1 MLKVNLEVKI
11 RAWESPRDWT
21 CDLATSLSYWNMVL
35 FNVRSVKSKIRFVV
49 QRVWSVEVLQI
60 NVEFLKLFKIFTSS
74 ICVILQLRL
83 IFGISFFLMPPKCKS
98 SHSFYVFLLSH
109 HISQASIQR
118 ISRSHTFHSPCLS
131 DEGGNSFGCIIRPR
145 NSISYIYR
153 RCLSHGTK
161 GSCQVLIEDMMVV
174 RIFKLEF

>member
-1 MLKVNLEVKI
+1 
-11 RAWESPRDWT
+11 
-21 CDLATSLSYWNMVL
+21 
-35 FNVRSVKSKIRFVV
+35 
-49 QRVWSVEVLQI
+49 
-60 NVEFLKLFKIFTSS
+60 
-74 ICVILQLRL
+74 
-83 IFGISFFLMPPKCKS
+83 MPPKRKS

-109 HISQASIQR
+109 HTSQASIQR
-118 ISRSHTFHSPCLS
+118 ISRSHTFHSLCLS

-174 RIFKLEF
+174 RIFKIRILTEKDQKYFKSPLFVKEYAGERIDKIKLAVNAQQHQVMKSNQKLLKSLCKAAPTPSSQKKKINK

>member
-1 MLKVNLEVKI
+1 MRVPERLNMWLSYIVELLKHGFVQCSICKVKDSF
-11 RAWESPRDWT
+11 RSS
-21 CDLATSLSYWNMVL
+21 TSLIS
-35 FNVRSVKSKIRFVV
+35 RSIA
-49 QRVWSVEVLQI
+49 
-60 NVEFLKLFKIFTSS
+60 NTVEFLKLFKIFTRS
-74 ICVILQLRL
+74 ICVLSQLRL
-83 IFGISFFLMPPKCKS
+83 IFGISFFLMPPKRKS

-109 HISQASIQR
+109 HTSQASIQR